1 MKTRWPVA
9 VILTLATL
17 MTQAQSAK
25 KGVYDEQINP
35 MEQIDNA
42 LSKANSEGKFVICQV
57 GGNWCPWCLRFA
69 DFITA
74 DTAISKVIDENFI
87 YIHVNYN
94 PRKSSGEKKAE
105 QTAAMLKRLGNPARF
120 GFPVFV
126 VLKEDGKVLHIQDSS
141 FLEEGEGYDQKK
153 VLRFFK
159 SWTPKAVKG

>member
-1 MKTRWPVA
+1 MKTRWTIA

-126 VLKEDGKVLHIQDSS
+126 VLEENGKVLHIQDSS

-153 VLRFFK
+153 VLKFFK
-159 SWTPKAVKG
+159 SWTPKVVK

>member
-17 MTQAQSAK
+17 MTQAQSVK

-42 LSKANSEGKFVICQV
+42 LSKANSEGKIVICQV

-126 VLKEDGKVLHIQDSS
+126 VLEENGKVLHIQDSS

-159 SWTPKAVKG
+159 SWTPKVVK

>member
-74 DTAISKVIDENFI
+74 DTATSKVIDENFI

-126 VLKEDGKVLHIQDSS
+126 VLEEDGKVLHIQDSS

-159 SWTPKAVKG
+159 SWTPKAVK

>member
-17 MTQAQSAK
+17 MTQAQSVK

-74 DTAISKVIDENFI
+74 DTTISKVIDENFI

-94 PRKSSGEKKAE
+94 PRKSSSEEKAE

-126 VLKEDGKVLHIQDSS
+126 VLKENGKVLHIQDSS

-159 SWTPKAVKG
+159 SWTPKAVK

>member
-159 SWTPKAVKG
+159 SWTPKVVK

>member
-17 MTQAQSAK
+17 MTQAQSVK

-126 VLKEDGKVLHIQDSS
+126 VLEEDGKVLHIQDSS

-159 SWTPKAVKG
+159 SWTPKVVK

>member
-126 VLKEDGKVLHIQDSS
+126 VLEENGKVLHIQDSS

-159 SWTPKAVKG
+159 SWTPKVVK